1 MKFLALIR
9 ATTLLYQFQRPVKSV
24 TDAGNIVE
32 YIESTRE
39 DVELAGTLI
48 TEVLGRS
55 LDELPPQT
63 RRLLLLVDGMV
74 SEQCQRLK
82 MERTDYRF
90 SRRDVR
96 RHTRWSDAQ
105 LKRHLHKLEELEY
118 LIVHRGGRGQSFV
131 YELYFECPADPSQP
145 FLAAGFRYDGKKYG
159 PESGKDGPGTAQVR
173 GMSGAGASASE
184 PMNTGSRNGFHAIPR
199 KHIDTGASAA
209 PGIVAAVMES

>member
-1 MKFLALIR
+1 MAVVNPYAHELTFPDGLTRTGRDHMKFLALIR

-82 MERTDYRF
+82 MERTDYV
-90 SRRDVR
+90 S
-96 RHTRWSDAQ
+96 
-105 LKRHLHKLEELEY
+105 
-118 LIVHRGGRGQSFV
+118 
-131 YELYFECPADPSQP
+131 
-145 FLAAGFRYDGKKYG
+145 
-159 PESGKDGPGTAQVR
+159 
-173 GMSGAGASASE
+173 AGATCGATHDGATRSSSATCKSSK
-184 PMNTGSRNGFHAIPR
+184 NSNI
-199 KHIDTGASAA
+199 
-209 PGIVAAVMES
+209 